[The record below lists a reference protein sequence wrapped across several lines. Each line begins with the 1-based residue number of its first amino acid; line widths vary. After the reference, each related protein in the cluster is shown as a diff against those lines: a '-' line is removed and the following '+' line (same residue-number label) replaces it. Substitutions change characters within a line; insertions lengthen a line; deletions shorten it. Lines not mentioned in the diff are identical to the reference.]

1 MKMEREIEANKIR
14 MELKEEEE
22 SEPVSPTAQ
31 YLSSSTLSLCILA
44 ILEFEQVLDDSLL
57 MQLVKN
63 VFLSISPRF
72 SSVMVRDENGA
83 KQWKRVEVKLINHV
97 KFPFCPSGLSPE
109 SYDKY
114 LGDYISEIGMQQL
127 PQSQPYGKFI

>member
-44 ILEFEQVLDDSLL
+44 ILEQVLDDSLL
-57 MQLVKN
+57 MQLVKD

-72 SSVMVRDENGA
+72 SSVMVTC
-83 KQWKRVEVKLINHV
+83 LY
-97 KFPFCPSGLSPE
+97 LS
-109 SYDKY
+109 
-114 LGDYISEIGMQQL
+114 
-127 PQSQPYGKFI
+127 F

>member
-1 MKMEREIEANKIR
+1 MKMEREIEAKKTR

-57 MQLVKN
+57 MQLVKD

-72 SSVMVRDENGA
+72 SSVMVTS
-83 KQWKRVEVKLINHV
+83 LY
-97 KFPFCPSGLSPE
+97 LS
-109 SYDKY
+109 
-114 LGDYISEIGMQQL
+114 
-127 PQSQPYGKFI
+127 F

>member
-1 MKMEREIEANKIR
+1 MKMEREIEANKTR

-44 ILEFEQVLDDSLL
+44 ILEQVLDDSLL
-57 MQLVKN
+57 MQLVKD

-72 SSVMVRDENGA
+72 SSVMVTC
-83 KQWKRVEVKLINHV
+83 LY
-97 KFPFCPSGLSPE
+97 LS
-109 SYDKY
+109 
-114 LGDYISEIGMQQL
+114 
-127 PQSQPYGKFI
+127 F

>member
-1 MKMEREIEANKIR
+1 MKMEREIEANKTR

-44 ILEFEQVLDDSLL
+44 ILEQVLDDSLL
-57 MQLVKN
+57 MQMVKD

-72 SSVMVRDENGA
+72 SSVMVTC
-83 KQWKRVEVKLINHV
+83 LY
-97 KFPFCPSGLSPE
+97 LS
-109 SYDKY
+109 
-114 LGDYISEIGMQQL
+114 
-127 PQSQPYGKFI
+127 F

>member
-1 MKMEREIEANKIR
+1 MEREIEANKIR

-44 ILEFEQVLDDSLL
+44 ILEQVLDDSLL
-57 MQLVKN
+57 MQLVKD

-72 SSVMVRDENGA
+72 SSVMVTC
-83 KQWKRVEVKLINHV
+83 LY
-97 KFPFCPSGLSPE
+97 LS
-109 SYDKY
+109 
-114 LGDYISEIGMQQL
+114 
-127 PQSQPYGKFI
+127 F

>member
-44 ILEFEQVLDDSLL
+44 ILEQVLDDSLL
-57 MQLVKN
+57 MQMVKD

-72 SSVMVRDENGA
+72 SSVMVTC
-83 KQWKRVEVKLINHV
+83 LY
-97 KFPFCPSGLSPE
+97 LS
-109 SYDKY
+109 
-114 LGDYISEIGMQQL
+114 
-127 PQSQPYGKFI
+127 F